1 MKDLEIGGF
10 NLMEVGVI
18 LLLVAVGMFLW
29 PRVPVVKNL
38 VKGPAAG
45 A

>member
-29 PRVPVVKNL
+29 PRVPVVKGL
-38 VKGPAAG
+38 VKTPAA
-45 A
+45 